1 MKSNL
6 LLLFVCLLFTKV
18 SVAQKFNTQ
27 KADEYI
33 QRINSFQRGIGS
45 VAIYKNNK
53 VLYRNDFGHQL
64 VGEDQ
69 QNPHLYHIG
78 SITKMFTAVLVYQ
91 LIDEGKLKLDD
102 RVASYFPSINIPNLF
117 TVKISD
123 LLSHTSGL
131 DDYTCYED
139 DFYWLKEQQSQQAIH
154 DNITQQGTPHFG
166 LKKKNFFFSNT
177 GYFLLAR
184 IVEQQRQMS
193 YDEAVKKYIIKKIK
207 LQNTYTASDVLPY
220 PVQSY
225 QLFDQWEVMD
235 EISFENTNGVND
247 LISTVDDLAQ
257 FNQAL
262 FSNRLISKSS
272 LASMKPVPYKE
283 KYGRGMMY
291 YIYKKK
297 NFVGHTGGTFGSFSL
312 LYYNEAE
319 KLTFVYAINGAAFS
333 HYQLFDA
340 LLAILYAKKYTLP
353 QFETIPV
360 TNEQLQQYV
369 GSYHN
374 AQLDLT
380 IEFVIEK
387 NKLFLKPS
395 GCNRYALLDA
405 VGDNTFRSPE
415 GTVTYSF
422 LPQSN
427 QVTVQQLKANFTL
440 NKVET
445 KK

>member
-1 MKSNL
+1 MTNKWPWIFI
-6 LLLFVCLLFTKV
+6 LLFITPILW
-18 SVAQKFNTQ
+18 AQPFDTA
-27 KADEYI
+27 KADDYI
-33 QRINSFQRGIGS
+33 QRITAHQRGIGS

-53 VLYRNDFGHQL
+53 VIYARDFGQEL
-64 VGEDQ
+64 VGEADQ
-69 QNPHLYHIG
+69 VPHLYRIG
-78 SITKMFTAVLVYQ
+78 SITKMFTAVLIYQ

-102 RVASYFPSINIPNLF
+102 RIASYFPTLPISNLF
-117 TVKISD
+117 TLKISD

-131 DDYTCYED
+131 DDYTCKDD
-139 DFYWLKEQQSQQAIH
+139 DFYWLRDSHTEKELLE
-154 DNITQQGTPHFG
+154 NIIQQGTPHYG
-166 LKKKNFFFSNT
+166 VKKKNFFFSNT
-177 GYFLLAR
+177 GYYLLAR
-184 IVEQQRQMS
+184 IVEQKRNLS
-193 YDEAVKKYIIKKIK
+193 YDEAVKKYILQKIALK
-207 LQNTYTASDVLPY
+207 NTYTASDILPY

-247 LISTVDDLAQ
+247 LIASIDDLAQ

-262 FSNRLISKSS
+262 FSYKLISKSS

-291 YIYKKK
+291 YLYKKK
-297 NFVGHTGGTFGSFSL
+297 NFIGHTGGTFGSFSL

-340 LLAILYAKKYTLP
+340 LLAILYNKKYTLP
-353 QFETIPV
+353 QFETIPI
-360 TNEQLQQYV
+360 TNEQLQPYV
-369 GSYHN
+369 GTYHQ

-405 VGDNTFRSPE
+405 IGENTFRSPE

-422 LPQSN
+422 NPTTN
-427 QVTVQQLKANFTL
+427 QVIVQQLKANFVL
-440 NKVET
+440 NKKTE
-445 KK
+445 

>member
-1 MKSNL
+1 MKFQS
-6 LLLFVCLLFTKV
+6 LFISILFLFP
-18 SVAQKFNTQ
+18 SLGWAQKFNTE

-33 QRINSFQRGIGS
+33 QRINSHQRGIGS
-45 VAIYKNNK
+45 VAIYKNGK
-53 VLYRNDFGHQL
+53 ALYRNDFGHAL
-64 VGEDQ
+64 VGEEQ
-69 QNPHLYHIG
+69 QNPHLYRIG
-78 SITKMFTAVLVYQ
+78 SITKMFTAVLIYQ

-102 RVASYFPSINIPNLF
+102 RVASYFPTLNIPNLF
-117 TVKISD
+117 TLKISD

-139 DFYWLKEQQSQQAIH
+139 DFYWLKEQQTEETIQ
-154 DNITQQGTPHFG
+154 DNIVQQGTPHFG
-166 LKKKNFFFSNT
+166 AKKKTFFFSNT
-177 GYFLLAR
+177 GYYLLAR
-184 IVEQQRQMS
+184 IVEQKRSIS
-193 YDEAVKKYIIKKIK
+193 YNEAVKKYIIQKIHLK
-207 LQNTYTASDVLPY
+207 NTYTTSDVLPY
-220 PVQSY
+220 AVQSY
-225 QLFDQWEVMD
+225 QLFDQWEAME

-247 LISTVDDLAQ
+247 LISSVDDLAQ

-262 FSNRLISKSS
+262 FSNKLISKTSV
-272 LASMKPVPYKE
+272 ASMKPVPYKE

-297 NFVGHTGGTFGSFSL
+297 PFIGHTGGTFGSFSL

-340 LLAILYAKKYTLP
+340 LLAILYAKKYELP
-353 QFETIPV
+353 QFDAIPV
-360 TNEQLQQYV
+360 TDEQLQNYV
-369 GSYHN
+369 GSYRN

-405 VGDNTFRSPE
+405 VGEHTFRSPE
-415 GTVTYSF
+415 GTVTYRF
-422 LPQSN
+422 NPQSN

-440 NKVET
+440 SKIET
-445 KK
+445 D

>member
-1 MKSNL
+1 MYTKWSIFL
-6 LLLFVCLLFTKV
+6 ILLFF
-18 SVAQKFNTQ
+18 SPSIWAQPFNTA

-33 QRINSFQRGIGS
+33 ERINSFQRGIGS

-53 VLYRNDFGHQL
+53 VIYARDFGHQL

-69 QNPHLYHIG
+69 QAPHLYHIG
-78 SITKMFTAVLVYQ
+78 SITKMFTAVLIYQ
-91 LIDEGKLKLDD
+91 LVDEGKLKLDD
-102 RVASYFPSINIPNLF
+102 RVASYFPELNIPNLF
-117 TVKISD
+117 MIKISD

-139 DFYWLKEQQSQQAIH
+139 DFYWLRESQSEQAIQE
-154 DNITQQGTPHFG
+154 NITQQGTPHFG

-177 GYFLLAR
+177 GYYLLAR
-184 IVEQQRQMS
+184 IVEHKRQMS
-193 YDEAVKKYIIKKIK
+193 YDEAVKKYIIKKIH
-207 LQNTYTASDVLPY
+207 LENTYTASDVLPY

-225 QLFDQWEVMD
+225 QLFDQWEAMD

-247 LISTVDDLAQ
+247 LISSVDDLAQ

-262 FSNRLISKSS
+262 FSNKLISKSS

-291 YIYKKK
+291 YLYNKK

-312 LYYNEAE
+312 LYYSEEE
-319 KLTFVYAINGAAFS
+319 KLTLVYAINGAAFS

-353 QFETIPV
+353 QFDTIPV
-360 TNEQLQQYV
+360 TDEQLQHYV

-374 AQLDLT
+374 PQLDLT
-380 IEFVIEK
+380 IEFVIKK

-405 VGDNTFRSPE
+405 VGENTFRSPE

-422 LPQSN
+422 IPQNN
-427 QVTVQQLKANFTL
+427 QVTVQQLKANFIL
-440 NKVET
+440 NKVDP

>member
-1 MKSNL
+1 MTRILSL
-6 LLLFVCLLFTKV
+6 ILVFLLFPC
-18 SVAQKFNTQ
+18 SSIAQKFNST

-33 QRINSFQRGIGS
+33 QRINANHRGIGS
-45 VAIYKNNK
+45 IALYKNNK
-53 VLYRNDFGHQL
+53 VLYEKDFGHEL
-64 VGEDQ
+64 VGEAQ
-69 QNPHLYHIG
+69 QTPHLYHIG
-78 SITKMFTAVLVYQ
+78 SITKMFTAVLIYQ
-91 LIDEGKLKLDD
+91 LVDEGKLKLDD
-102 RVASYFPSINIPNLF
+102 RVAPYFPSINIPNLF
-117 TVKISD
+117 TLKISD

-139 DFYWLKEQQSQQAIH
+139 DFYWLKTPQTQEAIE
-154 DNITQQGTPHFG
+154 DNIIQQGTPHFG
-166 LKKKNFFFSNT
+166 GKKKNFFFSNT
-177 GYFLLAR
+177 GYYLLAR
-184 IVEQQRQMS
+184 IVEQKRQMS
-193 YDEAVKKYIIKKIK
+193 YDEAVKKYIIKKIN
-207 LQNTYTASDVLPY
+207 LQNTYTSSDVLPY
-220 PVQSY
+220 EVQSY

-247 LISTVDDLAQ
+247 LIASIGDLAQ

-262 FSNRLISKSS
+262 FSNKLVSKQS
-272 LASMKPVPYKE
+272 LASMKPVPFKE

-291 YIYKKK
+291 YVYKKK

-319 KLTFVYAINGAAFS
+319 KLTVVYAISGAAFS

-340 LLAILYAKKYTLP
+340 LLAILYAKKYTMP
-353 QFETIPV
+353 EFETMPV

-369 GSYHN
+369 GSYRN

-380 IEFVIEK
+380 VDFVIEK

-405 VGDNTFRSPE
+405 IGDNTFRSPE

-422 LPQSN
+422 NPQQQ

-440 NKVET
+440 NKVTTE
-445 KK
+445 